1 MAVDKPTERA
11 QEAIAASARI
21 AGERGNP
28 VVEPDHLLA
37 ALLEAREGVV
47 EPVLQGAG
55 TDLAGLRA
63 AVEASIGRRPQ
74 VSGSATG
81 PQLSNPCLLYT
92 SPSPRDRS

>member
-47 EPVLQGAG
+47 EPVLQRAGADM
-55 TDLAGLRA
+55 TGLRA
-63 AVEASIGRRPQ
+63 AVDASIARRPQ

-81 PQLSNPCLLYT
+81 AQL
-92 SPSPRDRS
+92 